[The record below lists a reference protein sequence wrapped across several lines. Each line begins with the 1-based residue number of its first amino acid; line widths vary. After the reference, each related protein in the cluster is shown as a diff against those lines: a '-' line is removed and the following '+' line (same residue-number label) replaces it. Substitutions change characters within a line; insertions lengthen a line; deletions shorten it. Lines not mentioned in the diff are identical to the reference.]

1 MFSNIRYSFARA
13 ALHGLAI
20 LGLVLT
26 AGVSASPAYA
36 AVPSN
41 DNIANSINITTA
53 AYAGTLLDITG
64 ATTEVADPVISCGGA
79 QGYNSVWYTFAPL
92 NSGEV
97 SLNTTNS
104 QYDTILAVFKNDP
117 LVPGGL
123 IELGCNDDS
132 GGTISALTMP
142 LRGGI
147 RYYIEVISKAVL
159 PATPAKRMRINY
171 SFSQKV
177 VAWSDP
183 LGKKWDSTDGGVFT
197 FSSGWQLVYALD
209 AYKGAIHVSNKVN
222 NTAVVYFDG
231 NRFDLYYTL
240 GPEMGYLDVYVD
252 NVLQVTLGQGNSTYV
267 ANRVWSSSTY
277 SDGVH
282 KLLLR
287 HGVFG
292 TKANFDYITVY
303 SFPDVIPPAQISDL
317 TATTDVTGKVTLKW
331 TSVGDDGLVGT
342 AASYEVRYFLS
353 PIPSNCQVNWSSGGS
368 ITYGLPA
375 PAIAG
380 TVQQATLNGLA
391 PGVAYDFCIAAVDD
405 AGNMGV
411 GSNMATATASAGV
424 PYGTGAYDDNNAGWS
439 YTGKWTLVSDDP
451 DARYGTLHVSNKVG
465 NYTFFF
471 FTGTQFVFTYA
482 SGPFGDL
489 LDVYIDG
496 MYETTLDQY
505 APSDIS
511 NRIYTSRMIP
521 PLGPHSVRFVHN
533 HLLGSPSSRS
543 QVKID
548 QIYINSPDDGGPPNP
563 INLSATAGAS
573 SDKVDLA
580 WTATGDDPGGVG
592 TASHYAIRYST
603 APILTELDWIYA
615 SPAAGVIPAP
625 HPAGTYE
632 TMAVEGLTPGVNY
645 WFAVCVS
652 DDAFYHVLSN
662 SVQVDAVP
670 PVFPFRI
677 YLPLVFGGQAGGT
690 FYGVR
695 CSP

>member
-1 MFSNIRYSFARA
+1 MFLNRSYSFARA

-64 ATTEVADPVISCGGA
+64 ATTEVTDPVISCGGA
-79 QGYNSVWYTFAPL
+79 QGHNSVWYTFTPAV
-92 NSGEV
+92 SGEV
-97 SLNTTNS
+97 SINTTNS

-147 RYYIEVISKAVL
+147 RYYIEVVSKAVL
-159 PATPAKRMRINY
+159 PATPAKRMHINY

-183 LGKKWDSTDGGVFT
+183 LGKKWDSADGVFT
-197 FSSGWQLVYALD
+197 FSAGWQLIPVLG
-209 AYKGAIHVSNKVN
+209 AYKGAIQISNNVN
-222 NTAVVYFDG
+222 NTAIAYFDG
-231 NRFDLYYTL
+231 SRFDLYYAL

-252 NVLQVTLGQGNSTYV
+252 NVLQVTLGQGNATYLV
-267 ANRVWSSSTY
+267 NQVWSSPTY

-282 KLLLR
+282 KLTLL
-287 HGVFG
+287 HGAGG

-303 SFPDVIPPAQISDL
+303 SFPDTIPPAQISNL
-317 TATTDVTGKVTLKW
+317 TATTGTATGKVTLKW

-342 AASYEVRYFLS
+342 ATSYEVRYFLS

-380 TVQQATLNGLA
+380 TAQQATLNGLA
-391 PGVAYDFCIAAVDD
+391 PGVAYDFCIAAVDE

-411 GSNMATATASAGV
+411 GSNVATATPFAGV
-424 PYGTGAYDDNNAGWS
+424 AHGTGTYDDNNAGWS
-439 YTGKWTLVSDDP
+439 YTGNWELVSDP
-451 DARYGTLHVSNKVG
+451 DARYNTLHVSNKVG
-465 NYTFFF
+465 DYAFFY
-471 FTGTQFVFTYA
+471 FTGTQFVFTYT
-482 SGPFGDL
+482 SGPIGGL
-489 LDVYIDG
+489 LDMYIDG
-496 MYETTLDQY
+496 VYETTLDQY
-505 APSDIS
+505 SPFPII
-511 NRIYTSRMIP
+511 NRVYTSRLIL

-533 HLLGSPSSRS
+533 SFGPPPPQI
-543 QVKID
+543 QVTID
-548 QIYINSPDDGGPPNP
+548 QIYINSPADGGPPNP
-563 INLSATAGAS
+563 ISDLTAVTGTNS
-573 SDKVDLA
+573 GEVDLA

-603 APILTELDWIYA
+603 TPILTEVDWIYA

-625 HPAGTYE
+625 HPAGTPE
-632 TMAVEGLTPGVNY
+632 AMTVVGLTPGANY
-645 WFAVCVS
+645 WFAVCAS
-652 DDAFYHVLSN
+652 DDAFYYVLSN
-662 SVQVDAVP
+662 SAQTDAVP
-670 PVFPFRI
+670 PIFPFRI
-677 YLPLVFGGQAGGT
+677 YLPLVLSSQGSGVV
-690 FYGVR
+690 YGIR